1 MSQEKPL
8 VVMSDYDFED
18 RSLEL
23 IWKPILAAGGE
34 YKEYHCTNKM
44 ELLQVCGEASVLINE
59 YLKPIDVEVMDAMPG
74 CKAIVRT
81 GIGVDTID
89 IQAASKRGIMV
100 VNIPAYCLDE
110 VSDHTL
116 SLALALIRRLRQYD
130 ESIRHGAWDFKVG
143 IPIER
148 IRGQILGVIG
158 YGKVSRR
165 LRPKAEALGL
175 RFVANDPYI
184 DPYIAKADGVELLS
198 LEQLLAIADLVSVH
212 CPLNEE
218 TLGLL
223 GENEFKK
230 MKPNA
235 VLLNTAR
242 GPIVQHD
249 ALVHALF
256 EGWIAGAGLDVQES
270 EPLSLNSPL
279 NMMNNVILTPHVA
292 WYSEGSQT
300 ELLSS
305 VGEEAARIIKGER
318 PLSVVNINILQ
329 ERVIAM
335 AGPSSQKQ
343 EELK

>member
-1 MSQEKPL
+1 MSREKPL

-23 IWKPILAAGGE
+23 IWKPLLAAGAE
-34 YKEYHCTNKM
+34 FKAYHCTNKS
-44 ELLQVCGEASVLINE
+44 ELLQVCEETTVLINE
-59 YLKPIDVEVMDAMPG
+59 YLKPIDAEVMDAMPG

-81 GIGVDTID
+81 GIGIDTID
-89 IQAASKRGIMV
+89 SQAASKRGIMI

-116 SLALALIRRLRQYD
+116 SLALALIRKLRQYD

-143 IPIER
+143 KPIER

-165 LRPKAEALGL
+165 LRPKAEAFGF

-184 DPYIAKADGVELLS
+184 DPYIAKADGVDLLS
-198 LEQLLAIADLVSVH
+198 LEELLAISDVVSVH
-212 CPLNEE
+212 CPLNDE
-218 TLGLL
+218 TISLL
-223 GENEFKK
+223 GENEFRK
-230 MKPNA
+230 MKPSA

-249 ALVHALF
+249 ALVRALL
-256 EGWIAGAGLDVQES
+256 EGQIAGAGIDVQER
-270 EPLSLNSPL
+270 EPLPSNSALN
-279 NMMNNVILTPHVA
+279 NMNNVILTPHVA

-305 VGEEAARIIKGER
+305 VGEETIRIIRGEK
-318 PLSVVNINILQ
+318 PLSVVNINTLQ
-329 ERVIAM
+329 TRVIAL
-335 AGPSSQKQ
+335 AGHPDQKP
-343 EELK
+343 EELR